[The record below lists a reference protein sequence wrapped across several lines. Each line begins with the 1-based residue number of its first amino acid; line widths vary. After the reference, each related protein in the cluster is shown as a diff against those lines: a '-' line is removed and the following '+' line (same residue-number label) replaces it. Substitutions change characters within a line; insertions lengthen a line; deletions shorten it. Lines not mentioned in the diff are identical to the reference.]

1 MQCYKGKT
9 VYKGIAIGP
18 VLVFGK
24 QDSVVATINRVDI
37 GREWNRVTK
46 AIAQAKEQLQD
57 IGNKATLEIG
67 ERDAA
72 IFETHRM
79 LLEDEGYLS
88 TIQNILQAERVNAEY
103 AVELAGVKCARIFS
117 GMEDEAMQERAAD
130 IRDITRRV
138 VNNLKGRMQQIPVL
152 TEPVIL
158 VADELCPSE
167 MMQLDKKNILA
178 FVVAHGSTN
187 SHAAI
192 LARMMNVPT
201 IIGVDM
207 ELSRIRDGMQAV
219 VDCAKGMVTFE
230 PGDALCSQALLQMQ
244 EEQEK
249 KQLLQSLK
257 GLESITLD
265 GHRINICANIGE
277 PDALEDALENDA
289 EGIGLFRSEFLY
301 LGRNG
306 FPQEEEQYQVYKR
319 ILETMGEKRVVIRT
333 LDVGADKELSYW
345 KLNKEEN
352 PALGYR
358 GIRISLKQQEVF
370 RTQLSALLR
379 AAVHGNLSILYPMI
393 ISREEVLQIQEIV
406 AQVAKNLEERGIPYQ
421 VPPQGVMIE
430 TPAAVMVSDELAELV
445 DFFSIGTNDLTQYTL
460 AIDRQNEMLEDFYN
474 PYHKAILRMI
484 QMVIEHAHEKGKK
497 VCICG
502 ELGAD
507 TSLTESFVRMGVDEL
522 SVAPSAVLHIRKVI
536 REMNIQEK

>member
-1 MQCYKGKT
+1 MQSYRGKT

-18 VLVFGK
+18 VLVFGR
-24 QDSVVATINRVDI
+24 QDSVVETINSVDI
-37 GREWNRVTK
+37 RLEWDRVTK
-46 AIAQAKEQLQD
+46 AIVLAKEQLQD

-79 LLEDEGYLS
+79 LLEDEGYLN

-117 GMEDEAMQERAAD
+117 GMKDEAMQERAAD

-138 VNNLKGRMQQIPVL
+138 MNNLRGRKLQMPVL
-152 TEPVIL
+152 TEPVII

-167 MMQLDKKNILA
+167 MIQLDKKNVLA
-178 FVVAHGSTN
+178 FVVVHGSTN

-201 IIGVDM
+201 LIAEEL
-207 ELSRIRDGMQAV
+207 ELSRIQDGMQAV
-219 VDCAKGMVTFE
+219 VDCAKGSVVFE
-230 PGDALCSQALLQMQ
+230 PEEELRSQALLQMQ
-244 EEQEK
+244 EEQEQK
-249 KQLLQSLK
+249 RLLQNLK
-257 GLESITLD
+257 GSESITLD
-265 GHRINICANIGE
+265 GRKIKVCANIGDV
-277 PDALEDALENDA
+277 DALEDALENDA

-319 ILETMGEKRVVIRT
+319 ILEKMGDKQVVIRT

-370 RTQLSALLR
+370 RTQLSALFR

-393 ISREEVLQIQEIV
+393 ISKEEVLQIQEIV
-406 AQVAKNLEERGIPYQ
+406 AQVAKALEERGIPYQ
-421 VPPQGVMIE
+421 IPDQGVMIE

-460 AIDRQNEMLEDFYN
+460 AIDRQNELLEDFYN
-474 PYHKAILRMI
+474 PYHRAIFRMM
-484 QMVIEHAHEKGKK
+484 QMVIDAAHEKGKK
-497 VCICG
+497 VCVCG

-507 TSLTESFVRMGVDEL
+507 TTLTERFVRMGVDEL
-522 SVAPSAVLHIRKVI
+522 SVAPTSVLHIRKAV